1 MLYPTLNEVTEL
13 LNEYKRTPV
22 FCEVLSDTCTPIHI
36 YNALESKEENCFM
49 LESVDNSQQWGRYS
63 FIGIHPK
70 AEIKVKNGTITHTV
84 RALRRCIWKI
94 PFLIYLISWRSIVP
108 PTFQTNPN

>member
-1 MLYPTLNEVTEL
+1 
-13 LNEYKRTPV
+13 
-22 FCEVLSDTCTPIHI
+22 
-36 YNALESKEENCFM
+36 M

-70 AEIKVKNGTITHTV
+70 AEIKVKTELLHIRKV
-84 RALRRCIWKI
+84 RALRRCIWKNPI
-94 PFLIYLISWRSIVP
+94 SYLSHIMEEHRS